1 MKISKEFDG
10 AASGATLTASSLQND
25 IYVPL
30 GKTDPNSTKTLVYVG
45 RDVTF
50 FQNARSGIVEMDDKD
65 LAALRRSPHA
75 SVVDPREMG
84 NIGLYKDR
92 LAAQAFELYEK
103 VHDRAYK
110 ILGDDRYKLD
120 EEHDPLMFRV
130 YAGSDKP
137 KPRAEHLEQ
146 ISSAIKSEN
155 SFLTTEIATKEHM
168 NAEWGSRYDD
178 KKKQGYIDD
187 LSRVSSAASAMIAR
201 IGGVDQLPTFQA
213 DLREDLKRKQAD
225 GEIPKA
231 LYDQV
236 IRDLDGSSTAAPA
249 ARPASSVPRP

>member
-50 FQNARSGIVEMDDKD
+50 FQNARSGIVEMDDKE

-75 SVVDPREMG
+75 SVVEPREMG
-84 NIGLYKDR
+84 NIALYKDR
-92 LAAQAFELYEK
+92 LAAQAFELFGK

-110 ILGDDRYKLD
+110 ISGDNGYDLK
-120 EEHDPLMFRV
+120 EEYDALFFRV
-130 YAGSDKP
+130 LGGGDKP
-137 KPRAEHLEQ
+137 KPRAEHLEGIYLGLVHQ
-146 ISSAIKSEN
+146 SPT
-155 SFLTTEIATKEHM
+155 LTSEIATKEHM

-178 KKKQGYIDD
+178 KKKQSYIDD
-187 LSRVSSAASAMIAR
+187 LNRVSSAASSMIAR
-201 IGGVDQLPTFQA
+201 IDGVDQLPTFQA